1 MRTAVC
7 RVEAASIRI
16 QFRISLVK
24 KMLMKSVRSPHHLLS
39 SLGLSLMNAFG
50 TLSIGT
56 GSLLIFGCR
65 LKEKKKKKAVAED
78 NFL

>member
-1 MRTAVC
+1 
-7 RVEAASIRI
+7 
-16 QFRISLVK
+16 
-24 KMLMKSVRSPHHLLS
+24 MLMKSVRSPHHLLS

-65 LKEKKKKKAVAED
+65 LKEKKKKAVAED
-78 NFL
+78 NFLWVKELGTFSRIMLNLMNSWALFVLW

>member
-1 MRTAVC
+1 
-7 RVEAASIRI
+7 
-16 QFRISLVK
+16 
-24 KMLMKSVRSPHHLLS
+24 MKSVRSPHHLLS

-65 LKEKKKKKAVAED
+65 LKEKKKKAVAED

>member
-16 QFRISLVK
+16 QFPISLVK

-56 GSLLIFGCR
+56 GSLLILLLCLEFPKTLPEGII
-65 LKEKKKKKAVAED
+65 
-78 NFL
+78 

>member
-1 MRTAVC
+1 MRTAV
-7 RVEAASIRI
+7 RSVEAASIRI
-16 QFRISLVK
+16 QFPISLVK

-56 GSLLIFGCR
+56 GSLLGYFGCH
-65 LKEKKKKKAVAED
+65 LKEKKKGCS
-78 NFL
+78 